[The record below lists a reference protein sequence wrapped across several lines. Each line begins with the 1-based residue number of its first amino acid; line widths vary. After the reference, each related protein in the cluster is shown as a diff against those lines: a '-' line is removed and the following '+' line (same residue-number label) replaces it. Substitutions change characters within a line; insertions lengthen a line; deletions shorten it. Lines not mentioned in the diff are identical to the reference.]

1 MMRSKYLN
9 KYNSG
14 SILVYGQQQKS
25 LKIPKLLFIK
35 RSDFY
40 LGNVMFFFFFLFFP
54 GQSSKN
60 KNGRVLLAVH
70 ACYCNIHGTRLKKEE
85 VK

>member
-14 SILVYGQQQKS
+14 SILVYGQQQQS

-40 LGNVMFFFFFLFFP
+40 LGNVMFFFFFFFP
-54 GQSSKN
+54 RAKQ
-60 KNGRVLLAVH
+60 
-70 ACYCNIHGTRLKKEE
+70 
-85 VK
+85 